1 LALQEVSIAGVWKTS
16 GEPMVSFVHPS
27 LHSTEIIMKKAFK
40 LSLLAAALTLSFG
53 AMADEPPV
61 VDAPVVVAPVGNSA
75 TAGLTSTA
83 ARDDVSSSSMSW
95 FGAGEVMGEATATSS
110 TTQSSTDN
118 VSANSLN
125 SANNARMESGAA
137 EGATGNIGVNIA
149 AGTGNLQGNS
159 ASIVSTAADDVF
171 STASTF
177 ARQTTLT
184 NFAINLENSPNE
196 AYLDAALAGA
206 SGNIGVNIAAGSGN
220 TQSNQLA
227 MIEVNSTRT
236 ARAATTIDQTATGN
250 NGDASSS
257 FRSLGSSNNAVI
269 ASGALAF
276 AGGNIGVSVAAGVGN
291 AQANALSVA
300 VVAR

>member
-1 LALQEVSIAGVWKTS
+1 
-16 GEPMVSFVHPS
+16 
-27 LHSTEIIMKKAFK
+27 MKKAYK

-61 VDAPVVVAPVGNSA
+61 VDAPVVAAPVGNSA
-75 TAGLTSTA
+75 TAAQTSTA
-83 ARDDVSSSSMSW
+83 TRDDVSSSSMMWS
-95 FGAGEVMGEATATSS
+95 GAGEVMGEATATST

-118 VSANSLN
+118 VSANSAN

-159 ASIVSTAADDVF
+159 ASIVSTSAEEIF
-171 STASTF
+171 SSSSTF

-184 NFAINLENSPNE
+184 NFAINVDNSPNE

-227 MIEVNSTRT
+227 MIEAGSTRA
-236 ARAATTIDQTATGN
+236 ARASATIDQTATGN
-250 NGDASSS
+250 NGDSSS
-257 FRSLGSSNNAVI
+257 TFRVANSSNNAVI